1 MLKSVPPRFCQ
12 FLGGFAARGFRLRYV
27 LTLIQD
33 TRRFYF
39 LCVALPPLAP
49 FESSESVT
57 KMFRKKFSKKCLTD
71 TPSIGILHKSV
82 NH

>member
-39 LCVALPPLAP
+39 LCAALSLAP
-49 FESSESVT
+49 FESSGSVT
-57 KMFRKKFSKKCLTD
+57 KMFRKKYFKKTLDICAFDWYT
-71 TPSIGILHKSV
+71 T
-82 NH
+82 